1 MHSICVSS
9 SDVIYYG
16 QSWDP
21 REPFAPRIAVFVVI
35 SLLLPGIWTTRLE
48 PEPLY
53 FKAQR
58 RLLSDP
64 AKSQKKMAPLK
75 ARGGGSASLM
85 AGAAA
90 IAVAVLASVAV
101 LTKYAPYTSPNDFRT
116 LLWQV
121 DVNSLATERTAAP
134 ATASLSAAVSSS
146 PKSVLSKA
154 HNQMLKVAAP
164 HRQSLFEMLG
174 CECQDISKVWLG
186 DNQWGNYAPKCCSRQ
201 GSKHSV
207 SSILDEELKLGTADL
222 QKIKGALKQAKAS
235 LHQKLSIIVD
245 AVTLKNA
252 GRPGPPGPQGRKGP
266 QGYTGSPGLQG
277 PRGMLFSISS
287 VCA

>member
-1 MHSICVSS
+1 
-9 SDVIYYG
+9 
-16 QSWDP
+16 
-21 REPFAPRIAVFVVI
+21 
-35 SLLLPGIWTTRLE
+35 
-48 PEPLY
+48 
-53 FKAQR
+53 
-58 RLLSDP
+58 
-64 AKSQKKMAPLK
+64 MAPLK

-101 LTKYAPYTSPNDFRT
+101 LSKYAPYTSPNDFRT

-121 DVNSLATERTAAP
+121 DASGLATEKSASAP
-134 ATASLSAAVSSS
+134 TASLSAAGSAST
-146 PKSVLSKA
+146 KSGLSRA
-154 HNQMLKVAAP
+154 HSQMLKVAAP

-201 GSKHSV
+201 GAKHSV
-207 SSILDEELKLGTADL
+207 SHILDEELKLGTGDL
-222 QKIKGALKQAKAS
+222 KKIRGALKQAKAS

-252 GRPGPPGPQGRKGP
+252 GRPGPPGPVGRKGP
-266 QGYTGSPGLQG
+266 QGYTGPPGLQG
-277 PRGMLFSISS
+277 PRGTFVVCSIFR
-287 VCA
+287 VHV